1 MKKGIYLTIITII
14 TVICIIGGSLYHL
27 VNFFSYFPFHSTGTS
42 TNGTEESIDSA
53 SIKQLEG
60 FDNIWADVDVSD
72 ILITRGEDY
81 AIDYQ
86 ATKNIAPKYE
96 VKNGTLTIKQTI
108 RHRRFGDY
116 GTHNRSCKITIT
128 IPKGATLSSIE
139 LDTNVGD
146 ISIDSIVADEL
157 ITDSNVGDTKI
168 QQCSIAS
175 IETDSSVGDTKIT
188 DCSFSDLDSDNDVGD
203 IIVKSAQDLSD
214 YEMELDTNIGD
225 VTINKRSHKRN
236 YEQSG
241 AAGSITLDNSTG
253 DISLSY

>member
-42 TNGTEESIDSA
+42 TNGTEENIDSA

-86 ATKNIAPKYE
+86 VTKNIAPKYE

-116 GTHNRSCKITIT
+116 GTHNRSCKIT

-203 IIVKSAQDLSD
+203 IIVKSTQDLSD

-225 VTINKRSHKRN
+225 VTINKRSHKRS

>member
-1 MKKGIYLTIITII
+1 M
-14 TVICIIGGSLYHL
+14 
-27 VNFFSYFPFHSTGTS
+27 
-42 TNGTEESIDSA
+42 
-53 SIKQLEG
+53 
-60 FDNIWADVDVSD
+60 
-72 ILITRGEDY
+72 
-81 AIDYQ
+81 
-86 ATKNIAPKYE
+86 
-96 VKNGTLTIKQTI
+96 KNGTLTIKQTI

-128 IPKGATLSSIE
+128 IPKDATLSSIE
-139 LDTNVGD
+139 LDTSVGD

-157 ITDSNVGDTKI
+157 ITDSSVGDTKI
-168 QQCSIAS
+168 QQCSITS

-203 IIVKSAQDLSD
+203 IIVKSARDLSD

-225 VTINKRSHKRN
+225 VTINKRSHKRS

-241 AAGSITLDNSTG
+241 TAGSITLDNSTG